1 MRLLWTCWPGFRV
14 KNSSITDDF
23 QRNGFVRRISH
34 RYVEIQSHCSKWRF
48 LPLTLLTIFVLLS
61 TPLSTAYS
69 GLAWAGAAQTDSVSG
84 KTVTFSPSGDMV
96 ASGHSATVLLSNSTT
111 HESIQTLYVDFFV
124 QSIAFT
130 SDEKFLIVGA
140 PANNILNCSIQ
151 NKKNGTLIKINT
163 NKYFNF
169 LQQTYLVER
178 SITNY

>member
-23 QRNGFVRRISH
+23 QRNGFVRRIVH
-34 RYVEIQSHCSKWRF
+34 RYVENHSRGSQWRI
-48 LPLTLLTIFVLLS
+48 LSLTFLTIFALLS
-61 TPLSTAYS
+61 TPLSSAYS

-84 KTVTFSPSGDMV
+84 KTVTFSPSGDIV

-130 SDEKFLIVGA
+130 SEK
-140 PANNILNCSIQ
+140 NS
-151 NKKNGTLIKINT
+151 
-163 NKYFNF
+163 
-169 LQQTYLVER
+169 
-178 SITNY
+178 